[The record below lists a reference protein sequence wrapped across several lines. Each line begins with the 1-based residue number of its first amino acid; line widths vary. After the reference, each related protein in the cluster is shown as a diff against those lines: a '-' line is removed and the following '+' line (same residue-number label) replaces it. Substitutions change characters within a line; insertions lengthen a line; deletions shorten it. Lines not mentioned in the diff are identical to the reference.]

1 MRGRDLFASI
11 AARRQAID
19 AALAEIG
26 RSGRD
31 DWRQAVERALAAIS
45 AAKDDHGAFPSRKEA
60 RHMLANVARRA
71 RALADELAGRV
82 HRRHDMRREEMYIE
96 LIGRRG
102 TRDDTLDLA
111 SLPLALARL
120 AKRADAA
127 RERLGGEGRFNV
139 AGATGR
145 PDDVMLVAAFATEA
159 IRLLDGKPPGRA
171 NLRAMRFCSALWK
184 AAGRPPR
191 ASTTTEADA
200 EIRVWEGDLREA
212 QKGRK
217 GIRPERWRAIA
228 RARFTAC
235 GCLDPARSAAKK
247 A

>member
-31 DWRQAVERALAAIS
+31 DWREAIERALAAIS
-45 AAKDDHGAFPSRKEA
+45 AAKDDRGAFPSRKEA
-60 RHMLANVARRA
+60 RAALANVARSA

-102 TRDDTLDLA
+102 ARDDTLDFA
-111 SLPLALARL
+111 SLPLALAWL

-127 RERLGGEGRFNV
+127 RERLEGEGRFDV

-159 IRLLDGKPPGRA
+159 IKMLDGKPPGRA
-171 NLRAMRFCSALWK
+171 NMRAMRFCSALWK

-191 ASTTTEADA
+191 ASATTEADA
-200 EIRVWEGDLREA
+200 EIRVWEADLREA

-217 GIRPERWRAIA
+217 GARPARRSAIA
-228 RARFTAC
+228 RARFTASS
-235 GCLDPARSAAKK
+235 CLEPVRNTAKK